1 MQASESQEEEEP
13 PEEASVAGQQP
24 QSEASLHRHSAL
36 RNHRI
41 RFEDAI
47 DPNAE
52 RVTTI
57 HKHDILL
64 GRGKAFQDHSGN
76 KRMRQIIDKYRE
88 QYHSLQRSKKR
99 GLVETVY
106 REIVEGGARFLT
118 KLFFTKPTTRN
129 EDCFV
134 LVDGEV
140 ALQKVHNTL
149 RCKKG
154 YNKVRA
160 AEMEREG
167 SAMSSRNV
175 SRDALTGGNMESL
188 SLARVVCGGFPSS
201 LGVLPSSSEAFSS
214 TDTLQL
220 AAFNRYGG
228 LATLGSMPLVPG
240 ARSLPSGL
248 DYYNML
254 RRDQLLRETMLLQQM
269 EDARIM
275 DAARISSNMALSH
288 GTLKAPMNGATPSF
302 ADGSEPT
309 KGPKSDSDNEN
320 GGVLG

>member
-1 MQASESQEEEEP
+1 MQPPERREEERSK
-13 PEEASVAGQQP
+13 ATVARQP
-24 QSEASLHRHSAL
+24 QSEASLDRRSAL

-41 RFEDAI
+41 SFEDAI

-52 RVTTI
+52 RVTTV
-57 HKHDILL
+57 HKNDILL
-64 GRGKAFQDHSGN
+64 GRGKGIQKHSGN

-88 QYHSLQRSKKR
+88 QYLSLKRWKKR
-99 GLVETVY
+99 DLVEAVY
-106 REIVEGGARFLT
+106 SEIVEGGARFLT
-118 KLFFTKPTTRN
+118 KATTRN

-140 ALQKVHNTL
+140 ALEKVNNTL

-188 SLARVVCGGFPSS
+188 SLARAVGGGFPSS